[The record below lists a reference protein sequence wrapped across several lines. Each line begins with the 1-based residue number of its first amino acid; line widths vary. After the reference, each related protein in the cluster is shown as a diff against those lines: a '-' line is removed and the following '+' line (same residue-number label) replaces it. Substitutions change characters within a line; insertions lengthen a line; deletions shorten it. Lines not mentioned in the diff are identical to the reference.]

1 MGALEEVTKLKND
14 LLVAHKTA
22 DLERVMDVLKALA
35 AFEKIDEA
43 LVKKTKAGKTLKD
56 LKSAYD
62 KLDNKE
68 VSDIIFDILKKWTKM
83 AKQEAAAKSVK
94 AKEAAANEG
103 APLAS
108 TKTASSEASL
118 APPSQVMHVEK
129 GPHREK
135 IILVLSEALQ
145 GGAECKMKR
154 PKALATLLKM

>member
-94 AKEAAANEG
+94 AKEAAANEVLHSP
-103 APLAS
+103 PL
-108 TKTASSEASL
+108 KL
-118 APPSQVMHVEK
+118 
-129 GPHREK
+129 
-135 IILVLSEALQ
+135 LLQ
-145 GGAECKMKR
+145 KLHLR
-154 PKALATLLKM
+154 HLLKLCM